1 MDSDKLKQIIGKN
14 IAAYRKRM
22 GLTQAGL
29 AEKLNYTDKA
39 VSKWE
44 RGESMLDAQT
54 LVLLAKQFGVTVNDL
69 LADPDALPEQTGAYQ
84 QAMEKVV
91 EKTLKRKADKRIILG
106 LSSILVWFV
115 ALLIYVVLSSVNVAY
130 SWLAFFYAVPA
141 NAIVLLSLRSA
152 WQDFRWNRG
161 LISTIMWGGLLSIY
175 VTLLILGR
183 VSIWRMFLLGVPGQ
197 AAILLWFKLFRTE
210 KNKET
215 KHGQENPQS
224 DDPGEETGND
234 AGGNRE

>member
-1 MDSDKLKQIIGKN
+1 MDSDKLKRIIGKN

-54 LVLLAKQFGVTVNDL
+54 LVLLANQFGITVNDL

-91 EKTLKRKADKRIILG
+91 EKTLKRKADKRIILR
-106 LSSILVWFV
+106 LSSVLVWFV
-115 ALLIYVVLSSVNVAY
+115 ALLLYVVLSSADVEY

-141 NAIVLLSLRSA
+141 DAIVLLSLRSA
-152 WQDFRWNRG
+152 WQDFRWNRV
-161 LISTIMWGGLLSIY
+161 LISAIMWGGLLSVY
-175 VTLLILGR
+175 VTLLIFVR
-183 VSIWRMFLLGVPGQ
+183 ISIWRMFLLGIPGQ
-197 AAILLWFKLFRTE
+197 AAILLWFKLFRTD
-210 KNKET
+210 KCKET
-215 KHGQENPQS
+215 EHGQEDPES
-224 DDPGEETGND
+224 DNPGEKAGND
-234 AGGNRE
+234 AG